1 MRMEHYSQF
10 FPAICAGLGLFL
22 AGAANLVLLHRGV
35 ALRAGAT
42 GIALG
47 VALVV
52 AARLEPAE
60 TFRNT
65 TGLLALAMIP
75 FVLLGSGQLTRALRT
90 MITAIGRPVVRSAL
104 LTAGGIGLAIGSV
117 VVFERTDNRIL
128 NEIETDFALFH
139 AQVPANPSIHEKVAT
154 DRGTPIEIRES
165 TAPRAVELVND
176 MESRLLAAGSF
187 REKMIRVGPAD
198 DRSNCHGWVFTGGRY
213 ILRGTDVEV
222 ILNENNYHQESTPRP
237 GDLVI
242 YRGTPGGSITHT
254 AVVQYAIDGEPVL
267 VRSKWG
273 SLGIFTHAVDQS
285 PYGTEFSYYRSA
297 RSGHRLVI
305 SPISSGHSV
314 PSTTA
319 E

>member
-1 MRMEHYSQF
+1 MRMGHYSQF
-10 FPAICAGLGLFL
+10 FSAICAGLGLFL

-47 VALVV
+47 VALGV

-65 TGLLALAMIP
+65 AGLLALAMIP
-75 FVLLGSGQLTRALRT
+75 FVLLGSGQLTHALRT
-90 MITAIGRPVVRSAL
+90 MIAAIGRPVVRSAL
-104 LTAGGIGLAIGSV
+104 LTTGGIGLVIGSV

-128 NEIETDFALFH
+128 NEIEADFELFH
-139 AQVPANPSIHEKVAT
+139 AQVPANPSTREKAVT
-154 DRGTPIEIRES
+154 DRGTQIEIRES
-165 TAPRAVELVND
+165 TAPRAEELVND
-176 MESRLLAAGSF
+176 LESRLLAAGSF
-187 REKMIRVGPAD
+187 RDRVIRVGPAD
-198 DRSNCHGWVFTGGRY
+198 DRSNCHGWVFAGGLY
-213 ILRGTDVEV
+213 VLRGTDVEV
-222 ILNENNYHQESTPRP
+222 ILYENSYYRERTPRS

-254 AVVQYAIDGEPVL
+254 AVVQYASDSEPVL

-285 PYGTEFSYYRSA
+285 PYGTEFSYHRSS
-297 RSGHRLVI
+297 RGGHRLII
-305 SPISSGHSV
+305 SPISSGHSL
-314 PSTTA
+314 PTST